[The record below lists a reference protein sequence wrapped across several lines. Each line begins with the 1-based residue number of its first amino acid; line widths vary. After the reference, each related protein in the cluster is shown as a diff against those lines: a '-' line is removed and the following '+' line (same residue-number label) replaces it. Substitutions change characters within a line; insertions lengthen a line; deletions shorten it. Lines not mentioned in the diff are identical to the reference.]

1 MTKNAWNNFEM
12 VCDEMSPVYLRL
24 SQSYTLNYLHTEATQ
39 IIIIFSPWVCF
50 GKKMDIGE
58 KLTVKES

>member
-1 MTKNAWNNFEM
+1 M
-12 VCDEMSPVYLRL
+12 VYDEMSPVYLRL

-39 IIIIFSPWVCF
+39 IIIIFFPWVCF

-58 KLTVKES
+58 KLTVKEA